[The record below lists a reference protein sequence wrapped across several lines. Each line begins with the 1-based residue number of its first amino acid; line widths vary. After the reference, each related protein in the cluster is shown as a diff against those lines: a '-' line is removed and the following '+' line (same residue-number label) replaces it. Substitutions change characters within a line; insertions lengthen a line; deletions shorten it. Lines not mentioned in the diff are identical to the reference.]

1 MESSSVSK
9 IKLTLEIHGKAK
21 LSCELKR
28 HLSPRTVGIIS
39 RAMPL
44 EGNAHLMGNNIVYL
58 ETSVNSGLDRPRR
71 DFKKGDIAY
80 LPANG
85 SICFFLENSSDVKTM
100 TPIGKILSEVDSL
113 KEIKSG
119 DVLIFYPETG

>member
-9 IKLTLEIHGKAK
+9 IKLTLEIRGKAK

-28 HLSPRTVGIIS
+28 HLSPRTVGIIA
-39 RAMPL
+39 RAIPL
-44 EGNAHLMGNNIVYL
+44 EGNAHLMGNSIVYL

-85 SICFFLENSSDVKTM
+85 SICFFIENFPNVKTM
-100 TPIGKILSEVDSL
+100 TPIGKILPEVDSL

-119 DVLIFYPETG
+119 DVLVFYPETG

>member
-1 MESSSVSK
+1 MESGSVSK
-9 IKLTLEIHGKAK
+9 IKLTLEIRGKAK

-28 HLSPRTVGIIS
+28 HLSPRTVGIIA
-39 RAMPL
+39 RTLPL
-44 EGNAHLMGNNIVYL
+44 EGNAHLMGNNIAYL
-58 ETSVNSGLDRPRR
+58 ETPIESGLDRPRR
-71 DFKKGDIAY
+71 NFKKGDIAF

-85 SICFFLENSSDVKTM
+85 SICFFIDDSLDVKTM

-119 DVLIFYPETG
+119 DVLVFYPETG